1 LYIYIERELTM
12 INIGII
18 HNPKAKKLVLDPY
31 FAFVLEYT
39 LGQFGISASPTG
51 EDQLKS
57 ILRRFKQYNV
67 PIIAFNG
74 GDGTINFI
82 LSALVCIYNEYP
94 KKPLPKLL
102 FLRSGTVNTI
112 PRGCGVK
119 GRPEYILYNAVRKLE
134 EGKPLSTVTRNTI
147 QINGRTGFLWG
158 GGKVANFMRRYY
170 SKDVVSPL
178 HAAKTVIVSIFLA
191 LFRPSK
197 FSEEFKSLFAK
208 VYINDDKDPV
218 YDGELSIPFAATIR
232 DVGLGFKPFF
242 LADPEKK
249 QFHFLSFKGFSI
261 WHLIREIPFA
271 LFGRPLDTERTLN
284 FPAQKIRLVS
294 PDPIHATFDGDMFPK
309 NEADIKHDQDEYE
322 VEIQLGPQVKI
333 IVI

>member
-1 LYIYIERELTM
+1 MERTLAMEKVM
-12 INIGII
+12 HIGIL
-18 HNPKAKKLVLDPY
+18 HNGKAKKLKIKPG
-31 FAFVLEYT
+31 FAFELEYT

-51 EDQLKS
+51 EDQLKDA
-57 ILRRFKQYNV
+57 LRRFKQYNI

-94 KKPLPKLL
+94 KKTLPKLL

-119 GRPEYILYNAVRKLE
+119 GRPEYILYNAVKKIE
-134 EGKPLSTVTRNTI
+134 EGKALQTVKRNTI

-158 GGKVANFMRRYY
+158 GGRVANFMRRYY

-178 HAAKTVIVSIFLA
+178 HAAKTVLVSIFLA
-191 LFRPSK
+191 LFWPSK

-208 VYINDDKDPV
+208 VYLNDDQDPI
-218 YDGELSIPFAATIR
+218 YDGELAMPFAATIK

-242 LADPEKK
+242 LADHEKN

-271 LFGRPLDTERTLN
+271 FFGRPLDTERTLN
-284 FPAQKIRLVS
+284 FSAKKIRLVS
-294 PDPIHATFDGDMFPK
+294 PDPIHATFDGDMFPE
-309 NEADIKHDQDEYE
+309 NEEDVISDQDEYE
-322 VEIQLGPQVKI
+322 VEIQLGPEVEV